1 MTRPLALLSRLLA
14 VGLLVLLLAGAY
26 LIGIDPLVTTY
37 RVNEMAIAESQALL
51 GRLGVIATGQHD
63 LEQRVHELTEL
74 HASEPYYLTRETD
87 ALAAVE
93 LQDRVSEAINKNGGT
108 IRSIQ
113 PLQTEKED
121 EFQRVTLRVQLT
133 TTIESLFHIIYELET
148 TQPFLFLDNVEIKA
162 RPPRVTADSQAGEL
176 PLTITLDLYGYQPP
190 EAL

>member
-1 MTRPLALLSRLLA
+1 MSRPLALLSRLLA
-14 VGLLVLLLAGAY
+14 LALLVLLVGGIY
-26 LIGIDPLVTTY
+26 LIGIDPLLATY
-37 RVNEMAIAESQALL
+37 RANEIAIAEAQALL
-51 GRLGVIATGQHD
+51 GRFDVMAKGQRD

-93 LQDRVSEAINKNGGT
+93 LQDRVSEAINKSGGT

-113 PLQTEKED
+113 PLPAEKED

-133 TTIESLFHIIYELET
+133 TDIESLFHIVYELET
-148 TQPFLFLDNVEIKA
+148 TQPFLFVDNIEIKS
-162 RPPRVTADSQAGEL
+162 RPPRIAADGKADEL
-176 PLTITLDLYGYQPP
+176 PLTVTLDLYGYQPP